1 MPVADNVR
9 SDELD
14 DERMAKPPQSD
25 NLASMALKV
34 TLISDLFMY
43 KWGNSCTAA
52 CFLCHP
58 GYSYSS

>member
-34 TLISDLFMY
+34 TLISDLFM
-43 KWGNSCTAA
+43 
-52 CFLCHP
+52 
-58 GYSYSS
+58 